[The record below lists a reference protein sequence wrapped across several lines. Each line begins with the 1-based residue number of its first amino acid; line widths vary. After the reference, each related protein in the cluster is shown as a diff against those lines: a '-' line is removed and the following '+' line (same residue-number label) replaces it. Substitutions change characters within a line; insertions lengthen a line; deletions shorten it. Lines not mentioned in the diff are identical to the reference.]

1 MNMADIM
8 NNNLTSTN
16 VERLVQQF
24 LERQNIVRVF
34 PLDVVALGQKMGGYE
49 IYYMSNKAPFFN
61 IAEAA
66 VNTEQKLILLN
77 PRFAENQESV
87 RIGKYI
93 LCKIFAHIALGHIP
107 SGSGWVEPKK
117 NNREAVDV
125 QLNPLTAAFAY
136 ELILP
141 KIEFLDQWE
150 KVGQNVRLMCDY
162 FGASQRHVLE
172 RKNFLIGNNCGSRK
186 E

>member
-1 MNMADIM
+1 M
-8 NNNLTSTN
+8 
-16 VERLVQQF
+16 
-24 LERQNIVRVF
+24 
-34 PLDVVALGQKMGGYE
+34 
-49 IYYMSNKAPFFN
+49 
-61 IAEAA
+61 
-66 VNTEQKLILLN
+66 
-77 PRFAENQESV
+77 
-87 RIGKYI
+87 
-93 LCKIFAHIALGHIP
+93 
-107 SGSGWVEPKK
+107 
-117 NNREAVDV
+117 DV